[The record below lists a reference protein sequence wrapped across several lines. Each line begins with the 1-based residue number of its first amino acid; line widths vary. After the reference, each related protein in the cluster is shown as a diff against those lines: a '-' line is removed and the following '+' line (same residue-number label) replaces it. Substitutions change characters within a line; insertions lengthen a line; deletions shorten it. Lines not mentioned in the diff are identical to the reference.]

1 MEICIKWK
9 VPESH
14 LDGMAKVLIIPGMH
28 FRLVC
33 QDMARRK
40 VRELLGDCAC
50 VLGSFGLPGFVVLF
64 WRWLTGLSMTFT
76 MLEVLCEVQ
85 ACRA

>member
-14 LDGMAKVLIIPGMH
+14 QDGIAKVLIISGMH

-33 QDMARRK
+33 QDMARRE
-40 VRELLGDCAC
+40 VRELLGDFAC
-50 VLGSFGLPGFVVLF
+50 VLGSFGFVVVF

-76 MLEVLCEVQ
+76 MLEVLCQVQ